1 MITIDQHLIVCC
13 YVHVLL
19 CKERQETHRSLY
31 ALLYLCEPFRSRLL
45 ILDFAPADR
54 QPSKNFTPVIRYA
67 WPIIDHD
74 GFQRFDGRF

>member
-1 MITIDQHLIVCC
+1 MVTIDQHLIVCC

-19 CKERQETHRSLY
+19 RKERQETHRSFY

-45 ILDFAPADR
+45 ILDLAPAGR
-54 QPSKNFTPVIRYA
+54 QTSQNFTPVIRNA

-74 GFQRFDGRF
+74 GFQRFGGSF